1 MSNNKSLLAK
11 ADLALADLT
20 ANGGLLQ
27 PEQAATFIRNLILA
41 PTMLSQIRRVT
52 MNSPTRRIN
61 KIGFGSR
68 IMRKAVQGTALTQN
82 QRSKP
87 TTSQV
92 TIETDEV
99 IAEVRLPYD
108 VLEDNIERATAANNE
123 ASNDGPGGL
132 RDTLIA
138 LIAEQA
144 ASDLEELV
152 LLADVDYTSGDAD
165 DQDYLS
171 LMDGYLAY
179 GEDDGTVVDF
189 GSEAIGK
196 KLFKK
201 GAQALPTK
209 YLRNRAAMRHFIS
222 VNQEL
227 EYRDSLANRGTAL
240 GDASVNSATTATPYG
255 MPIVAVNHMPD
266 SEGLFTDPRNLIFGI
281 HRDVSM
287 EFDKNITTREYI
299 IVLTARV
306 GAQVEEAEAL
316 VKYSNIGDIE

>member
-1 MSNNKSLLAK
+1 
-11 ADLALADLT
+11 
-20 ANGGLLQ
+20 
-27 PEQAATFIRNLILA
+27 
-41 PTMLSQIRRVT
+41 
-52 MNSPTRRIN
+52 
-61 KIGFGSR
+61 
-68 IMRKAVQGTALTQN
+68 
-82 QRSKP
+82 
-87 TTSQV
+87 V
-92 TIETDEV
+92 TIDTDEV

-132 RDTLIA
+132 RDTIIA

-152 LLADVDYTSGDAD
+152 LLADVNYTSGNAD

-171 LMDGYLAY
+171 LLDGYLAL
-179 GEDDGTVVDF
+179 GEDAGTVLDF
-189 GSEAIGK
+189 GNEAIGK

-201 GAQALPTK
+201 GAQVLPTK
-209 YLRNRAAMRHFIS
+209 YLRNKAAMRHFIS

-227 EYRDSLANRGTAL
+227 EYRDSLANRGTSL

-255 MPIVAVNHMPD
+255 MPIVPVNHMPD
-266 SEGLFTDPRNLIFGI
+266 AEGLFTDPRNLIFGI

-287 EFDKNITTREYI
+287 EFDKSITTREYI

-316 VKYSNIGDIE
+316 VKYSNIGDIA